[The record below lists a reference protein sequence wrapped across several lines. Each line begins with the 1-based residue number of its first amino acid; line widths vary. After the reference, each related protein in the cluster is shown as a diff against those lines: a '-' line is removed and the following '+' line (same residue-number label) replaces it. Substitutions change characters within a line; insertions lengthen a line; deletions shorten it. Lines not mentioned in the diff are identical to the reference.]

1 MCGRFSSALPA
12 DELVRI
18 FATLGPV
25 PNLPPNW
32 NVAPTQP
39 AVGVRRNPET
49 GERTFGVLNW
59 GLLPHFESDPKAAR
73 RPINARAETVAS
85 APLFRGAFVRR
96 RCLIPADAYY
106 EWMAV
111 ADGKQPYA
119 IARSDGAPLALGGLW
134 EGHRSP
140 QGEVTRS
147 FAIITVAAS
156 PNLRPLHE
164 RMPLVLD
171 PADWPAWLGETEAD
185 PRHLLQAAP
194 QGTLRF
200 WKVGRAV
207 NSVRNNAASL
217 LAPDPSTADAA

>member
-39 AVGVRRNPET
+39 AVGVRRHPET
-49 GERTFGVLNW
+49 GDRMLNLLNW
-59 GLLPHFESDPKAAR
+59 GLLPHFETNPKTAR
-73 RPINARAETVAS
+73 RPINARGETVAT
-85 APLFRGAFVRR
+85 APLFRGAFARR

-119 IARSDGAPLALGGLW
+119 VARADAAPLALGGLW

-140 QGEVTRS
+140 EGEITRS

-156 PNLRPLHE
+156 PDLRQLHE
-164 RMPLVLD
+164 RMPLVLAA
-171 PADWPAWLGETEAD
+171 ADWPAWLGEKEAD
-185 PRHLLQAAP
+185 PRLLLRAAP
-194 QGTLRF
+194 PGTLRV
-200 WKVGRAV
+200 WQVGRAV
-207 NSVRNNAASL
+207 NSVRNNGASL
-217 LAPDPSTADAA
+217 LAPDPSRANAA